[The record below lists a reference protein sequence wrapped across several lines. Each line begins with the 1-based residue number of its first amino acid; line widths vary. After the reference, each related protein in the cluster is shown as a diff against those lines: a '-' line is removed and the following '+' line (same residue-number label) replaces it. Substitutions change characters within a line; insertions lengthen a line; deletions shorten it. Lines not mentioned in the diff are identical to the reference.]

1 MVSEPFGVFCV
12 IRLGDTF
19 PRKLLQSYLSQ
30 SLSTYEATSEAKYG
44 EFENDL
50 KMLSKNNV
58 SSSSGILVTRTFLP
72 PLEEYSSLLE
82 TIWESGHVTNNGP
95 LCLQLEE
102 LLKTRL
108 EVPHLLPVSNGTLA
122 LQLAIKALNLTGE
135 IITTPY
141 SYVATTNAILW
152 EGCDPVFVDICPRT
166 FCLDP
171 SLIEQAITDKTT
183 AILATHVYGYPCAVD
198 RIAEIAAKHGL
209 KVIYDA
215 AHAFGVKIRGRSL
228 LSYGDCSTLSFH
240 ATKLFHTG
248 EGGAVISFHPD
259 VAKRLYLMS
268 RFGHAGEDHYFDIG
282 INAKLSEFH
291 AAMGLAVLPRLE
303 KIIEARRKCFL
314 WYDEFLGE
322 TPVERPHLVPELE
335 YNYSYYPVVFST
347 HEVMMGVRVALQN
360 QGIFPRRYF
369 YPSLNTLPFLQ
380 PNQQRAC
387 PVSENIA
394 MRVLSL
400 PLYVGLEKAQVEL
413 ICNIIRSQCNG

>member
-1 MVSEPFGVFCV
+1 
-12 IRLGDTF
+12 
-19 PRKLLQSYLSQ
+19 
-30 SLSTYEATSEAKYG
+30 
-44 EFENDL
+44 
-50 KMLSKNNV
+50 
-58 SSSSGILVTRTFLP
+58 
-72 PLEEYSSLLE
+72 
-82 TIWESGHVTNNGP
+82 
-95 LCLQLEE
+95 
-102 LLKTRL
+102 
-108 EVPHLLPVSNGTLA
+108 

-248 EGGAVISFHPD
+248 EGGAVISFNPD
-259 VAKRLYLMS
+259 LAERLYLMS
-268 RFGHAGEDHYFDIG
+268 KFGHSGEDFYFDIG

-291 AAMGLAVLPRLE
+291 AAMGLAVLPQLE
-303 KIIEARRKCFL
+303 KIIEARRECSL
-314 WYDEFLGE
+314 WYDALLSDML
-322 TPVERPHLVPELE
+322 VERPHLSPELE
-335 YNYSYYPVVFST
+335 YNYSYYPVVFPSQ
-347 HEVMMGVRVALQN
+347 EIMMRVRTALQG

-369 YPSLNTLPFLQ
+369 YPSLNTLPFLH
-380 PNQQRAC
+380 PNQKKPC
-387 PVSENIA
+387 PISESVS

-413 ICNIIRSQCNG
+413 VCHIICSQCNG